1 MTGAETGAETTIGT
15 VGSGAVGS
23 GTVVGAVAL
32 KVAQFNSP
40 LLDALAAKS
49 LFKLAHQARAA
60 AAAASAAASAEG
72 AEGVESHAEPS
83 LPSPARYCT
92 SFFFL
97 KL

>member
-1 MTGAETGAETTIGT
+1 MTA
-15 VGSGAVGS
+15 
-23 GTVVGAVAL
+23 VGAVAL

-72 AEGVESHAEPS
+72 MEGMESHAEPS
-83 LPSPARYCT
+83 LPSPARYTMSC
-92 SFFFL
+92 FL
-97 KL
+97 LGALLA